1 MQHKKFALL
10 LVIPLLARAC
20 LRTGGGGGGS
30 TAQNCPAIAGEV
42 LLAGDFES
50 QSSFYGAVSP
60 VGTCATCAAG
70 QGRYYPDSGIA
81 TPEAQDEKAIGGTG
95 NAPTNCAN
103 LCVCNAQG
111 TCYVRS
117 DNNVNV
123 ALYPYCNAG
132 VCQVYA
138 VIVNQNPGAGLVP
151 TTGGAVISGDNQ
163 VDANLDPLPVTS
175 GAYPT
180 VTYASCNGC
189 PNGPTTCG

>member
-1 MQHKKFALL
+1 MFFVELEARTSSSRQKSLE
-10 LVIPLLARAC
+10 PLIDC
-20 LRTGGGGGGS
+20 
-30 TAQNCPAIAGEV
+30 C
-42 LLAGDFES
+42 
-50 QSSFYGAVSP
+50 
-60 VGTCATCAAG
+60 
-70 QGRYYPDSGIA
+70 
-81 TPEAQDEKAIGGTG
+81 
-95 NAPTNCAN
+95 
-103 LCVCNAQG
+103 
-111 TCYVRS
+111 
-117 DNNVNV
+117 
-123 ALYPYCNAG
+123 AG